1 MMNKI
6 YLAGPCSK
14 DERPR
19 MEQIAK
25 ALRDNGYEVYCP
37 FELKIPN
44 AWDYHQEE
52 WAKMVFDKD
61 VAALDECDFVVM
73 LTKGR
78 ISTAG
83 TNWEQGYA
91 YAKGKPVFVFQYT
104 DDETSLM
111 TYCGCTR
118 MENFCRAADLSECV
132 AKYPYEMYMRRK
144 DRGINLCRTVL
155 T

>member
-1 MMNKI
+1 MKKI

-14 DERPR
+14 EERTR
-19 MEQIAK
+19 MEAVAA
-25 ALRDNGYEVYCP
+25 ALREKEYEVYCP

-44 AWDYHQEE
+44 AWDYSQED
-52 WAKMVFDKD
+52 WARMVFDKD
-61 VAALDECDFVVM
+61 VAAIDACDFMVM

-78 ISTAG
+78 VSTAG

-91 YAKGKPVFVFQYT
+91 YAKGKPIFVFQYT
-104 DDETSLM
+104 DCETSLM

-118 MENFCRAADLSECV
+118 MENTQDIEASPSYIAEF
-132 AKYPYEMYMRRK
+132 PYGLYIQ
-144 DRGINLCRTVL
+144 DGIRGRNPCKTIL

>member
-1 MMNKI
+1 MDKI

-19 MEQIAK
+19 MEQVAK
-25 ALRDNGYEVYCP
+25 ALRSKGYEVYCP

-44 AWDYHQEE
+44 AWDYPQED

-61 VAALDECDFVVM
+61 VAALDACDFVVM
-73 LTKGR
+73 LSKGR
-78 ISTAG
+78 VSTAG

-91 YAKGKPVFVFQYT
+91 YAKEKPVFVFQYT
-104 DDETSLM
+104 DDDTSLM

-118 MENFCRAADLSECV
+118 MENIRWLMRSAEYIAD
-132 AKYPYEMYMRRK
+132 YPYKTYIRCK
-144 DRGINLCRTVL
+144 DRGINLCRTIL